1 MKATDDA
8 KTFYEAMKTV
18 SPVIL
23 RSGPAD
29 TALIMPMRIRDEWH
43 RDDA

>member
-23 RSGPAD
+23 RSGSAD
-29 TALIMPMRIRDEWH
+29 TALIMPMRVREEW
-43 RDDA
+43 RKNAA